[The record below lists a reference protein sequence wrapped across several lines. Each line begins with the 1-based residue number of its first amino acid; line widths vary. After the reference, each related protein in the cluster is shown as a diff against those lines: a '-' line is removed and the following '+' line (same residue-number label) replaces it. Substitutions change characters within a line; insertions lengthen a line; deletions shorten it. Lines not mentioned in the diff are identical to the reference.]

1 METELIYYKKYNPS
15 PQHIVE
21 IKVWKV
27 PKDTHKPHGYK
38 YSLVLIEDGKR
49 VIGYDNGEQKGDHR
63 HYYLK
68 EEKYNFSTLKKLQND
83 FLDDV
88 WRYLNA

>member
-1 METELIYYKKYNPS
+1 MVYLPYMETELIYYKKYNPS

-38 YSLVLIEDGKR
+38 Y
-49 VIGYDNGEQKGDHR
+49 
-63 HYYLK
+63 LK